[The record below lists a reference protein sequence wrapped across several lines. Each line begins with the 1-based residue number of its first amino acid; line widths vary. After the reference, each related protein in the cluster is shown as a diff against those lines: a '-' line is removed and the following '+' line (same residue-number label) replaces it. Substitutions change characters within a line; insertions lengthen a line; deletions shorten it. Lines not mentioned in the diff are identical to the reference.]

1 VAPEG
6 GGQTKDKGIRERKER
21 MWKVNPR
28 PYVDGVLGMP
38 LLQILHNLVLRDL
51 AQHNEVLNS
60 NLLSGIHGFLQKKK
74 LKKLKKLTS
83 KVDKY

>member
-1 VAPEG
+1 
-6 GGQTKDKGIRERKER
+6 

-74 LKKLKKLTS
+74 KKIEKIDFKS
-83 KVDKY
+83 

>member
-1 VAPEG
+1 
-6 GGQTKDKGIRERKER
+6 

-74 LKKLKKLTS
+74 N
-83 KVDKY
+83 